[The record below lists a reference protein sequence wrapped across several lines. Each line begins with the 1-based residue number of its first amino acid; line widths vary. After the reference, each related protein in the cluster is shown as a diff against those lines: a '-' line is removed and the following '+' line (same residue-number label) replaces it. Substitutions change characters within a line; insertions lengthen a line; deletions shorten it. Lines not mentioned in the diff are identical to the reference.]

1 MIITQAKLSAVK
13 DMIKGKRMIFYIRN
27 DKIEPDEYLRILQAE
42 GMNGWLTFSEDKLKS
57 EIEAVMKNRK
67 IGVNEEGKSK
77 SELLRGKL
85 FTLWQNCYQGDPDFE
100 KYYNLKMDG
109 FIKSI
114 QQTID
119 EIEINRMD
127 DYYTNKNLLK

>member
-42 GMNGWLTFSEDKLKS
+42 GMNGWVTFSEDKLKA
-57 EIEAVMKNRK
+57 EVEAVMKNRK

-100 KYYNLKMDG
+100 KYYNLKMEG
-109 FIKSI
+109 FIKSV

-127 DYYTNKNLLK
+127 DYYANKNIPR